1 MKVNGIRTEY
11 ISLLSRNEEVNMVVE
26 NYFRGTIDDEGVVL
40 GARISTYSH
49 ALIEIIGQ
57 LGYDFAWLD
66 FEHAGTSPWNGDR
79 FESFTRTAEVAD
91 INLLVRLPKPDPA
104 LIRKTLDAG
113 IRNILI
119 PRVETA
125 EEVRTAVEAARFRY
139 DGGPGQRGASG
150 GRPNEYG
157 AIENYVNREDNE
169 VCVGVMIEKV
179 EAYENLVEILDVPE
193 LGFVFVGPGDL
204 SVQLGHP
211 GDRSHPEVLETIS
224 NIEQTVIDSGVP
236 LGGIYTDP
244 AVAREKIELG
254 YQIVRIGG
262 DMSSVTNTLR
272 ERIDAVR

>member
-1 MKVNGIRTEY
+1 
-11 ISLLSRNEEVNMVVE
+11 MVVD
-26 NYFRGTIDDEGVVL
+26 NHFRAAIDSDGVVL
-40 GARISTYSH
+40 GARLSTYSH
-49 ALIEIIGQ
+49 SIIEILGQ
-57 LGYDFAWLD
+57 LGYDFVWLD
-66 FEHAGTSPWNGDR
+66 FEHSGTSPWDSDR

-91 INLLVRLPKPDPA
+91 INLLVRLPIPDPA

-125 EEVRTAVEAARFRY
+125 EEVRIAVEAARFRY
-139 DGGPGQRGASG
+139 DGGPGERGASG

-157 AIENYVNREDNE
+157 TIDNYIAREDNE
-169 VCVGVMIEKV
+169 VCVGVMLEKI
-179 EAYENLVEILDVPE
+179 EAYKNLDEILEVPE

-211 GDRSHPEVLETIS
+211 GDRTHPEVLGTIAD
-224 NIEQTVIDSGVP
+224 IERTVVDSGVP

-244 AVAREKIELG
+244 SVAKEKIELG

-262 DMSSVTNTLR
+262 DLSSVSNTLR

>member
-1 MKVNGIRTEY
+1 
-11 ISLLSRNEEVNMVVE
+11 MVVD
-26 NYFRGTIDDEGVVL
+26 NYFRGTIDDSGVVL
-40 GARISTYSH
+40 GARVSTYSH
-49 ALIEIIGQ
+49 SIIEVLAQ
-57 LGYDFAWLD
+57 LGYDFVWLD
-66 FEHAGTSPWNGDR
+66 FEHSGTSPWDSER
-79 FESFTRTAEVAD
+79 LESFTRTAEVAD

-113 IRNILI
+113 IRNILL

-125 EEVRTAVEAARFRY
+125 AEVRSAVEASRFRY
-139 DGGPGQRGASG
+139 EGGPGQRGASG

-157 AIENYVNREDNE
+157 AIENYVDREDKE

-179 EAYENLVEILDVPE
+179 EAYENLEQILAVPE

-211 GDRSHPEVLETIS
+211 EDRSHPEVHETVS
-224 NIEQTVIDSGVP
+224 EIERTVIDSGVP

-244 AVAREKIELG
+244 AMAREKIELG

-262 DMSSVTNTLR
+262 DMSAVTNTLR
-272 ERIDAVR
+272 DRIDAVR